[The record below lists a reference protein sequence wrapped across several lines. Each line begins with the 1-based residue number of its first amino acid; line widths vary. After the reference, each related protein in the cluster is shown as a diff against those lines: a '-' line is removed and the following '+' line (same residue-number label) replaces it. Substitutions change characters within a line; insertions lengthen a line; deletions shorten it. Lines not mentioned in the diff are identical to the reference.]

1 MDINEIINSIPF
13 LTKGQL
19 YKLHSEAAFAIK
31 QVEESEQRYRENVR
45 QRQREIVNQ
54 MNKCLREFHALSAS
68 LRAINADDC
77 MEIILIASLVK
88 IMNLLFS
95 VSLLTVTMIFPYR
108 SIQMTMSLNGI
119 GKRRRHEKKVKGR
132 RRNNPSSFFFLFT
145 IIIR

>member
-19 YKLHSEAAFAIK
+19 YKLYSEAASAIK

-68 LRAINADDC
+68 LRAINEDDC
-77 MEIILIASLVK
+77 MENYTDCFVGQDYESPVFGFIIDRDNDI
-88 IMNLLFS
+88 S
-95 VSLLTVTMIFPYR
+95 VSTNPNDDIAEWYR
-108 SIQMTMSLNGI
+108 N
-119 GKRRRHEKKVKGR
+119 EKKA
-132 RRNNPSSFFFLFT
+132 
-145 IIIR
+145 